1 MRMKRLA
8 AAAAALVA
16 AAGGAHAAGGSFVC
30 KDNLGTLKE
39 IQAEVGGSSGFQKI
53 VSQYVSR
60 WDAQEARRLCSA
72 YAAGEPVAITCLNG
86 QRDWS
91 QIKASI
97 PPDYF
102 GLGNQQLAQANA
114 AEREKGTGYR
124 EAIAY
129 CRDVGAIR

>member
-16 AAGGAHAAGGSFVC
+16 VAGGAHAAGGSFVC

>member
-8 AAAAALVA
+8 VAAAALVA

-72 YAAGEPVAITCLNG
+72 YAAGEPVSITCLNG

-124 EAIAY
+124 EAMAY
-129 CRDVGAIR
+129 CRDVGAIQ

>member
-1 MRMKRLA
+1 MRTKRLA
-8 AAAAALVA
+8 AIAAVLVIT
-16 AAGGAHAAGGSFVC
+16 AGGAQAAGGSFVC
-30 KDNLGTLKE
+30 KDNFGTLKE
-39 IQAEVGGSSGFQKI
+39 IQTQVGGSSGFQKI

-72 YAAGEPVAITCLNG
+72 YAAGEPVSITCLNG
-86 QRDWS
+86 QRDWN

-114 AEREKGTGYR
+114 TERERGTGYR
-124 EAIAY
+124 EAMAY

>member
-8 AAAAALVA
+8 VAAAALVA

-72 YAAGEPVAITCLNG
+72 YAAGEPVSITCLNG

-97 PPDYF
+97 PSDYF

-124 EAIAY
+124 EAMAY
-129 CRDVGAIR
+129 CRDVGAIQ

>member
-8 AAAAALVA
+8 VAAAALVA

-39 IQAEVGGSSGFQKI
+39 IQVEVGGSSGFQKI

-72 YAAGEPVAITCLNG
+72 YAAGEPVSITCLNG
-86 QRDWS
+86 QRDWN

-124 EAIAY
+124 EAMAY